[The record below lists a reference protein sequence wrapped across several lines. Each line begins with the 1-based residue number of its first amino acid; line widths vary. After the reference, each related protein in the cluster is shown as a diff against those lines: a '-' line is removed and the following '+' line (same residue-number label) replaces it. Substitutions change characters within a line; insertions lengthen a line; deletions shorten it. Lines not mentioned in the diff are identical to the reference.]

1 MRALCGAVT
10 DQVHDELARFPAA
23 KRVKWVQEEP
33 QNMGAWTFAEVC
45 DRDSRTRTGH
55 WVTELT
61 EGASPWPRRFPSKQ
75 PRLRSVL
82 NGRLPLEYVGRPAA
96 VCATGIAAEHKKE
109 LETFMA
115 AAF

>member
-1 MRALCGAVT
+1 MRSGFEDADGT
-10 DQVHDELARFPAA
+10 
-23 KRVKWVQEEP
+23 
-33 QNMGAWTFAEVC
+33 
-45 DRDSRTRTGH
+45 

-96 VCATGIAAEHKKE
+96 VCATGIAVKLAS
-109 LETFMA
+109 A
-115 AAF
+115 A